1 MPATAP
7 ANDQAN
13 IQQLREQSKPIPMG
27 DEESLNSVGSVALDA
42 ITNLKAAQAKS
53 TAVQDDIPY

>member
-1 MPATAP
+1 MG
-7 ANDQAN
+7 
-13 IQQLREQSKPIPMG
+13 G